1 MKLRVYS
8 WEDYLRVNLTFNSEF
23 LQRSGLQVVGE
34 IDIEAELKET
44 ELIQI
49 ERCGIMQRIK
59 PLVENDLDAIAL
71 EMIFAAI
78 VRGAVNSLV
87 HSDPCADTSKR
98 AQSFREKEQ
107 ESCVNRIFVFDFN
120 FNQYRYII
128 MYKICT

>member
-59 PLVENDLDAIAL
+59 PLVEKDLYAIAL

-78 VRGAVNSLV
+78 VRGAVKL
-87 HSDPCADTSKR
+87 PR
-98 AQSFREKEQ
+98 P
-107 ESCVNRIFVFDFN
+107 
-120 FNQYRYII
+120 
-128 MYKICT
+128 